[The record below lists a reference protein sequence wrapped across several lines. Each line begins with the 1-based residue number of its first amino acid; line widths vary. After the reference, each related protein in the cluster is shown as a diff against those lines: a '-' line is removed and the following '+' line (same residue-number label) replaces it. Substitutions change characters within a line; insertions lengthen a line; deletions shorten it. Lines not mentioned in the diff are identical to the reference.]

1 MLTAC
6 PLGGFPWWSYLFDDR
21 TKILMAMEMSVAYR
35 LGNSPDRMIRNVQI
49 DKYMTSVKGS

>member
-35 LGNSPDRMIRNVQI
+35 LGRPWQFPGQNDS
-49 DKYMTSVKGS
+49 